1 MRYGGREV
9 IMGSGRWRRELRVR
23 IDVLKMAV
31 QDLRVIGQDGF
42 HTVCNRG
49 KISRRP

>member
-42 HTVCNRG
+42 HAVCNREDQ
-49 KISRRP
+49 